1 LFMDMLGAPRTMG
14 RVYGWLL
21 ISDPPQQSLTE
32 LAQALSVSK
41 ASVSTVARQL
51 QEGGLIERLPSSTRQ
66 HLYRVTPGGFTSV
79 LSAQLSRMKFGID
92 AADFG
97 LSLLDKT
104 RTEQRERLEDFRDFC
119 EFSAQDYRDELLQ
132 RWSDYRAQRRQTSNE
147 SAAPRSR
154 GRTSSWW
161 RCAPRNS
168 TSGRPISCA
177 DTRMPSCCTS
187 AAVWTGASS
196 STRPTRTA

>member
-1 LFMDMLGAPRTMG
+1 VSPEEAAFVDRLGLFMDMLGGSRTMG

-32 LAQALSVSK
+32 LAQTLSVSK

-66 HLYRVTPGGFTSV
+66 HMYRVTPGGFSSV

-132 RWSDYRAQRRQTSNE
+132 RWSDYRAERRK
-147 SAAPRSR
+147 R
-154 GRTSSWW
+154 
-161 RCAPRNS
+161 
-168 TSGRPISCA
+168 
-177 DTRMPSCCTS
+177 
-187 AAVWTGASS
+187 
-196 STRPTRTA
+196 

>member
-1 LFMDMLGAPRTMG
+1 MSPEETEFVDRLGLFMELLGGSRTMG

-21 ISDPPQQSLTE
+21 ICDPPKQSLTE
-32 LAQALSVSK
+32 LAQTLSVSK

-66 HLYRVTPGGFTSV
+66 HQYRVTPGGFSSV

-104 RTEQRERLEDFRDFC
+104 RAEQRERLEDFRDFC
-119 EFSAQDYRDELLQ
+119 EFSAQDYRDELMQ
-132 RWSDYRAQRRQTSNE
+132 RWSDYRAQRRK
-147 SAAPRSR
+147 R
-154 GRTSSWW
+154 
-161 RCAPRNS
+161 
-168 TSGRPISCA
+168 
-177 DTRMPSCCTS
+177 
-187 AAVWTGASS
+187 
-196 STRPTRTA
+196 

>member
-1 LFMDMLGAPRTMG
+1 MSPEEAAFVDRLGLFMDMLGGSRTMG

-32 LAQALSVSK
+32 LAQTLSVSK

-51 QEGGLIERLPSSTRQ
+51 QEGGLIERLPGSTRQ
-66 HLYRVTPGGFTSV
+66 HLYRVTPGGFSSV

-119 EFSAQDYRDELLQ
+119 EFSARDYRDELLQ
-132 RWSDYRAQRRQTSNE
+132 RWSDYRAERRK
-147 SAAPRSR
+147 R
-154 GRTSSWW
+154 
-161 RCAPRNS
+161 
-168 TSGRPISCA
+168 
-177 DTRMPSCCTS
+177 
-187 AAVWTGASS
+187 
-196 STRPTRTA
+196 